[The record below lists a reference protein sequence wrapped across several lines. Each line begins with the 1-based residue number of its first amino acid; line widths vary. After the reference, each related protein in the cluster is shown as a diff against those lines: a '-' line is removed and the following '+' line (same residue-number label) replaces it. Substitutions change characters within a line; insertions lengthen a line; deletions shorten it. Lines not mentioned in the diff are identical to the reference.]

1 MQGFRRCAVNR
12 VFGALFVLLLG
23 AVAGAAQSLPPSDR
37 PTPGGVVQFRG
48 QQASLLGANCP
59 VGLRAQRQG
68 QNNMVVVDGTQ
79 RYVYSPRVHLMF
91 DNWQSN
97 AIVAMTVTVRGYDA
111 KARISPVDRGSEGS
125 AELTK
130 TVNLNLSLA
139 GGQKA
144 NADVTLRPLASVSR
158 VDLES
163 VEYADGSRW
172 SASAGKTCRVVP
184 DLLMLVGSN

>member
-1 MQGFRRCAVNR
+1 MNR
-12 VFGALFVLLLG
+12 VFGALFVLLVG
-23 AVAGAAQSLPPSDR
+23 SVAGSAQNLPLGP
-37 PTPGGVVQFRG
+37 PMPGGAVQFRG
-48 QQASLLGANCP
+48 QQASFLGANCP

-68 QNNMVVVDGTQ
+68 QSNMVIVDGTQ

-111 KARISPVDRGSEGS
+111 KARISPVDRVSEGS
-125 AELTK
+125 SELTK
-130 TVNLNLSLA
+130 AVNLNLSLA
-139 GGQKA
+139 GGKRA
-144 NADVTLRPLASVSR
+144 SADVSLQPLATVSR

-172 SASAGKTCRVVP
+172 TASAGKSCRVVP